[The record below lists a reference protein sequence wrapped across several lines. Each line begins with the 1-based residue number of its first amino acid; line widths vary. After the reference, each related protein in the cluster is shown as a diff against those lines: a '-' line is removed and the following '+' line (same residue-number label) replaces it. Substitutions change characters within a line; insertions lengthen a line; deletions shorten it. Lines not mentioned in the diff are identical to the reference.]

1 MNGLGVLPLL
11 ALAVMAVA
19 VRLYALDA
27 QAERQ
32 RANHLG
38 RMLAIANAQ
47 RDAARAER
55 DEAVTFA
62 DEALLIS
69 GLEAAIARHPS
80 QGGAS
85 LADVAARL
93 DSAPLLSLVRP

>member
-1 MNGLGVLPLL
+1 MNSLGILT
-11 ALAVMAVA
+11 ALAAVSLTTA
-19 VRLYALDA
+19 AWLYRLQAA
-27 QAERQ
+27 AERR
-32 RANHLG
+32 RAEHLG
-38 RMLAIANAQ
+38 RLLAIATAQ

>member
-1 MNGLGVLPLL
+1 MNGLGMAALLTIVVLAITARVW
-11 ALAVMAVA
+11 ALN
-19 VRLYALDA
+19 A